1 MQLQHSFTVPV
12 GVEDAWKVLL
22 DVETIAPCMPGATLG
37 EVDGD
42 DFTGTVKV
50 RLGPIS
56 LTYKGKARFA
66 EKDVAARRAVI
77 EASGKDARGS
87 GTAKATVTTVLTE
100 ETPTSTR
107 VVVDTDLNITGK
119 PAQFG
124 RGVMVDVGNKLI
136 GQFADC
142 LEAKIAAGELQ
153 VSTVDG
159 AATDEAPAVAGPA
172 VVSGVA
178 AAVGAAAAGPAAGVP
193 AAQPVSVPGAAERPR
208 PASQIRAAE
217 EIDLLATVGV
227 PPAAKYAAAAVGGL
241 LVGLLIAWLVWGR

>member
-22 DVETIAPCMPGATLG
+22 DVEKIAPCMPGATLG

-42 DFTGTVKV
+42 EFTGTVKV
-50 RLGPIS
+50 KLGPIG
-56 LTYKGKARFA
+56 LTYKGKARFS
-66 EKDVAARRAVI
+66 EKDVEARRAVI

-87 GTAKATVTTVLTE
+87 GTAKATVTTVLE
-100 ETPTSTR
+100 AVSERSTR

-136 GQFADC
+136 GQFAAC
-142 LEAKIAAGELQ
+142 LEAKIAAGELA
-153 VSTVDG
+153 VDG
-159 AATDEAPAVAGPA
+159 AAAVSSAPEPSGATPDPAAATAPVGTKTAPA
-172 VVSGVA
+172 A
-178 AAVGAAAAGPAAGVP
+178 APTRAP
-193 AAQPVSVPGAAERPR
+193 
-208 PASQIRAAE
+208 IRAAE

-227 PPAAKYAAAAVGGL
+227 PPAVKYAAVALGGV
-241 LVGLLIAWLVWGR
+241 LVGLLVAYLVWGR